1 MEENDEEEKE
11 PIHIELTKQKT
22 DPNNDENAVDF
33 KWPDVQKDEEDIS
46 LANFNQ
52 SLQKQTD
59 EENLEKITGWL
70 FDDCGIEP
78 NENKN

>member
-1 MEENDEEEKE
+1 MLLKF
-11 PIHIELTKQKT
+11 I
-22 DPNNDENAVDF
+22 
-33 KWPDVQKDEEDIS
+33 WPDVQEDEEDIA
-46 LANFNQ
+46 LVNFNE

-70 FDDCGIEP
+70 FDDCGIVP